1 MSERFRLLLPLRH
14 KISQRPLLQPS
25 RTHSPLPN
33 SSKREEES
41 TLLQQPPQPLTEG
54 FPSQLQEASPP
65 PPALPSPEET
75 STSLQDHSTLWTEED
90 LPLLRELL
98 PSEPAPALR
107 STPTISRL
115 PPTALT
121 RQLWIP

>member
-14 KISQRPLLQPS
+14 KISQRPLPQ
-25 RTHSPLPN
+25 HSPTPSLLPN
-33 SSKREEES
+33 FSKREEES
-41 TLLQQPPQPLTEG
+41 TLLQPPLPHLTEG

-65 PPALPSPEET
+65 PPALQSPEAT
-75 STSLQDHSTLWTEED
+75 STSLQDHSMLWTEED
-90 LPLLRELL
+90 LPLRQELSR
-98 PSEPAPALR
+98 SEPALASR
-107 STPTISRL
+107 STPTISQS

>member
-41 TLLQQPPQPLTEG
+41 TLLQPPLQHSREE
-54 FPSQLQEASPP
+54 FPHPASHPT
-65 PPALPSPEET
+65 PALQSPEET

-90 LPLLRELL
+90 LPLRQA
-98 PSEPAPALR
+98 PSRSAPAPALQ
-107 STPTISRL
+107 STPTISPSRL
-115 PPTALT
+115 
-121 RQLWIP
+121 R